1 MATTTRQTNLLVQE
15 DWTKIYQT
23 FREADFQSFDFETIR
38 KSMIEYLR
46 TYYPEDFNDFTES
59 SEYVALIDLIAFLG
73 QSLAFRTDLNARENF
88 LDTAERR
95 DSILKLAR
103 LVSYNPKRNI
113 PASGFLKFESIQTSE
128 TVFDGLGNNLSNTL
142 VTWNDNTN
150 ENWLEQFTAILNAT
164 LVDQQSIGKPG
175 GSKDINGIATSEYT
189 VKLANSII
197 PTQSYTASV
206 AGIAT
211 PFEVVS
217 ATTADKEFVYENSPT
232 PNGQFNILYRNDN
245 QGNGSNDTGYFF
257 YFKQGELKKLDF
269 SIADSLPN
277 RTVSVNFNN
286 INNTDIWLSKL
297 LSSGVVDTE
306 WTQVPAV
313 NAVNVIFN
321 ETSERDLYS
330 VATRADDQIDL
341 VFGDGA
347 FTNIPI
353 GNFRLFYRVSNNLT
367 YKITPDEMSSVTIN
381 IPYRGRTGR
390 PETLTVRAAL
400 QYTVTNAN
408 ARETLEDIRTKAPQQ
423 YYTQNRMVS
432 GEDYNILPYTTF
444 SNVVKAKAVN
454 RTSSGIS
461 RYLDVIDPTGNYS
474 STNIIAQDGII
485 YDEDQSTNTVFQF
498 TSSSEVNF
506 IVQNTLQS
514 LISTTEAKH
523 LYYKTATRQ
532 VPTATWT
539 QLLSSGGR
547 SEGTFN
553 SNNYTYLTQG
563 ALVKFTAP
571 SGQYFDAQN
580 QLQTGTPVTEY
591 QRTTIWASII
601 SYPTPG
607 IGNAILSIVVPSTA
621 IVSQVI
627 PVFKSSW
634 PTTLITQIAN
644 NILSYKT
651 FGLRYDVT
659 EMSWQIVDESNLG
672 TGDFSLTNA
681 GSITGTGLDNSWFLK
696 LSFANGEYTVQS
708 RGIKYFFQSEKETRF
723 YFDPDVKVYDSR
735 TATTIQ
741 DGIKVLRNNT
751 LPDSASS
758 LFYSQT
764 WRIDNKV
771 IQSNG
776 FDDNR
781 KILVTFPDNELDGV
795 PDDPDLFETLVD
807 PDTNP
812 ATKYVY
818 FVQSLNE
825 NNFLTYDPVDRTMI
839 VSLYATETAILDKLS
854 LYTAGTIFYA
864 YTEDKFYETSGTA
877 LTQVTNYIA
886 RNGRQDIMFQYTHN
900 APNNRRIDPSPNN
913 LIDLYLLTADY
924 STEYSAYVTDTSNT
938 VTEPVKPTGSE
949 LSVSFGSIESY
960 KTISDSLIYNA
971 ATFKPLFGAKADSA
985 LRATF
990 KVVKNPAVTI
1000 SDNEIKSRVISAIN
1014 SYFDIANW
1022 DFGETFYFTEMAAYI
1037 HNNMIGQI
1045 SQINIQNSDGSNS
1058 NLYEIN
1064 SESDELF
1071 LPVVKTSD
1079 ITVER
1084 TLNINQTTIAA
1095 NSGVNNR

>member
-217 ATTADKEFVYENSPT
+217 ATTADKEFVYENSPN
-232 PNGQFNILYRNDN
+232 PNGLFNILYRNDN

-547 SEGTFN
+547 SEGTFD

-771 IQSNG
+771 IQSDG

-781 KILVTFPDNELDGV
+781 KILVTFPDDELDGV

-924 STEYSAYVTDTSNT
+924 STEYSAYITDTSNT

-1022 DFGETFYFTEMAAYI
+1022 DFGETFYFSELSAYLHSQLVPDVSSI
-1037 HNNMIGQI
+1037 IIVPTATSNSFGDLY
-1045 SQINIQNSDGSNS
+1045 QINAEANEIFVSAATVSDVQIISA
-1058 NLYEIN
+1058 
-1064 SESDELF
+1064 
-1071 LPVVKTSD
+1071 
-1079 ITVER
+1079 ITAGQLNR
-1084 TLNINQTTIAA
+1084 T
-1095 NSGVNNR
+1095 

>member
-189 VKLANSII
+189 VKLVNSII

-217 ATTADKEFVYENSPT
+217 ATTADKEFVYENSPN
-232 PNGQFNILYRNDN
+232 PNGLFNILYRNDN

-547 SEGTFN
+547 SEGTFD

-771 IQSNG
+771 IQSDG

-924 STEYSAYVTDTSNT
+924 STEYSAYITDTSNT

-1022 DFGETFYFTEMAAYI
+1022 DFGETFYFSELSAYL
-1037 HNNMIGQI
+1037 HSQLVPDI
-1045 SQINIQNSDGSNS
+1045 SSIIIVPTATSNSFGDLYQINAEANEIFVSAATVSDVQIISA
-1058 NLYEIN
+1058 
-1064 SESDELF
+1064 
-1071 LPVVKTSD
+1071 
-1079 ITVER
+1079 ITAGQLNR
-1084 TLNINQTTIAA
+1084 T
-1095 NSGVNNR
+1095 

>member
-206 AGIAT
+206 AGITT

-217 ATTADKEFVYENSPT
+217 ATTADKEFVYENSPN
-232 PNGQFNILYRNDN
+232 PNGLFNILYRNDN

-547 SEGTFN
+547 SEGTFD

-627 PVFKSSW
+627 PVFKSNW

-751 LPDSASS
+751 LPDSAGS

-771 IQSNG
+771 IQSDG

-781 KILVTFPDNELDGV
+781 KILVTFPDDELDGV

-839 VSLYATETAILDKLS
+839 VSLYATETAILNKLS

-924 STEYSAYVTDTSNT
+924 STEYSAYITDTSNT
-938 VTEPVKPTGSE
+938 VAEPVKPTGSE

-1022 DFGETFYFTEMAAYI
+1022 DFGETFYFSELSAYL
-1037 HNNMIGQI
+1037 HSQLVPDI
-1045 SQINIQNSDGSNS
+1045 SSIIIVPTATSNSFGDLYQINAEANEIFVSAATVSDVQIISA
-1058 NLYEIN
+1058 
-1064 SESDELF
+1064 
-1071 LPVVKTSD
+1071 
-1079 ITVER
+1079 ITAGQLNR
-1084 TLNINQTTIAA
+1084 T
-1095 NSGVNNR
+1095 

>member
-580 QLQTGTPVTEY
+580 QLQTGTLVTEY

-751 LPDSASS
+751 LPDSAGS

-771 IQSNG
+771 IQSDG

-1022 DFGETFYFTEMAAYI
+1022 DFGETFYFSELSAYL
-1037 HNNMIGQI
+1037 HSQLVPDI
-1045 SQINIQNSDGSNS
+1045 SSIIIVPTATSNSFGDLYQINAEANEIFVSAATVSDVQIISA
-1058 NLYEIN
+1058 
-1064 SESDELF
+1064 
-1071 LPVVKTSD
+1071 
-1079 ITVER
+1079 ITAGQLNR
-1084 TLNINQTTIAA
+1084 T
-1095 NSGVNNR
+1095 

>member
-189 VKLANSII
+189 VKLVNSII

-217 ATTADKEFVYENSPT
+217 ATTADKEFVYENSPN
-232 PNGQFNILYRNDN
+232 PNGLFNILYRNDN

-547 SEGTFN
+547 SEGTFD

-771 IQSNG
+771 IQSDG

-781 KILVTFPDNELDGV
+781 KILVTFPDDELDGV

-924 STEYSAYVTDTSNT
+924 STEYSAYITDTSNT
-938 VTEPVKPTGSE
+938 VAEPVKPTGSE

-1022 DFGETFYFTEMAAYI
+1022 DFGETFYFSELSAYL
-1037 HNNMIGQI
+1037 HSQLVPDI
-1045 SQINIQNSDGSNS
+1045 SSIIIVPTATSNSFGDLYQINAEANEIFVSAATVSDVQIISA
-1058 NLYEIN
+1058 
-1064 SESDELF
+1064 
-1071 LPVVKTSD
+1071 
-1079 ITVER
+1079 ITAGQLNR
-1084 TLNINQTTIAA
+1084 T
-1095 NSGVNNR
+1095 

>member
-1 MATTTRQTNLLVQE
+1 
-15 DWTKIYQT
+15 
-23 FREADFQSFDFETIR
+23 
-38 KSMIEYLR
+38 
-46 TYYPEDFNDFTES
+46 
-59 SEYVALIDLIAFLG
+59 
-73 QSLAFRTDLNARENF
+73 
-88 LDTAERR
+88 
-95 DSILKLAR
+95 
-103 LVSYNPKRNI
+103 
-113 PASGFLKFESIQTSE
+113 
-128 TVFDGLGNNLSNTL
+128 
-142 VTWNDNTN
+142 
-150 ENWLEQFTAILNAT
+150 
-164 LVDQQSIGKPG
+164 
-175 GSKDINGIATSEYT
+175 
-189 VKLANSII
+189 
-197 PTQSYTASV
+197 
-206 AGIAT
+206 
-211 PFEVVS
+211 
-217 ATTADKEFVYENSPT
+217 
-232 PNGQFNILYRNDN
+232 
-245 QGNGSNDTGYFF
+245 
-257 YFKQGELKKLDF
+257 
-269 SIADSLPN
+269 
-277 RTVSVNFNN
+277 
-286 INNTDIWLSKL
+286 
-297 LSSGVVDTE
+297 
-306 WTQVPAV
+306 
-313 NAVNVIFN
+313 
-321 ETSERDLYS
+321 
-330 VATRADDQIDL
+330 
-341 VFGDGA
+341 
-347 FTNIPI
+347 
-353 GNFRLFYRVSNNLT
+353 
-367 YKITPDEMSSVTIN
+367 
-381 IPYRGRTGR
+381 
-390 PETLTVRAAL
+390 
-400 QYTVTNAN
+400 
-408 ARETLEDIRTKAPQQ
+408 
-423 YYTQNRMVS
+423 
-432 GEDYNILPYTTF
+432 
-444 SNVVKAKAVN
+444 VVKAKAVN

-771 IQSNG
+771 IQSDG

-1022 DFGETFYFTEMAAYI
+1022 DFGETFYFSELSAYL
-1037 HNNMIGQI
+1037 HSQLVPDI
-1045 SQINIQNSDGSNS
+1045 SSIIIVPTATSNSFGDLYQINAEANEIFVSAATVSDVQIISA
-1058 NLYEIN
+1058 
-1064 SESDELF
+1064 
-1071 LPVVKTSD
+1071 
-1079 ITVER
+1079 ITAGQLNR
-1084 TLNINQTTIAA
+1084 T
-1095 NSGVNNR
+1095 

>member
-164 LVDQQSIGKPG
+164 LVDQQSVGKPG

-206 AGIAT
+206 AGIST

-217 ATTADKEFVYENSPT
+217 ATTADKEFVYENSPN

-539 QLLSSGGR
+539 KLLSSGGR
-547 SEGTFN
+547 SEGTFD

-607 IGNAILSIVVPSTA
+607 IGNAILSIDVPSSA

-627 PVFKSSW
+627 PVFESSW
-634 PTTLITQIAN
+634 PTTLVTQIVN

-771 IQSNG
+771 IQSDG

-781 KILVTFPDNELDGV
+781 KILVTFPDDELDGV

-825 NNFLTYDPVDRTMI
+825 NNFLTYDPVDRTDI
-839 VSLYATETAILDKLS
+839 VSLYATETDILNNLT
-854 LYTAGTIFYA
+854 LYTSGTVFYA
-864 YTEDKFYETSGTA
+864 YTEDKFYETSGTE

-924 STEYSAYVTDTSNT
+924 STEYFAYITDTSNT

-971 ATFKPLFGAKADSA
+971 ATFKPLFGAKAESA

-990 KVVKNPAVTI
+990 KVVKNPAVTV

-1022 DFGETFYFTEMAAYI
+1022 DFGETFYFSELSAYLHGQLAPDVSSI
-1037 HNNMIGQI
+1037 IIVPTATNNSFGDLY
-1045 SQINIQNSDGSNS
+1045 QINAEANEIFVSAATVSDVQIISA
-1058 NLYEIN
+1058 
-1064 SESDELF
+1064 
-1071 LPVVKTSD
+1071 
-1079 ITVER
+1079 ITAGQLNR
-1084 TLNINQTTIAA
+1084 T
-1095 NSGVNNR
+1095 

>member
-771 IQSNG
+771 IQSDG

-1022 DFGETFYFTEMAAYI
+1022 DFGETFYFSELSAYL
-1037 HNNMIGQI
+1037 HSQLVPDI
-1045 SQINIQNSDGSNS
+1045 SSIIIVPTATSNSFGDLYQINAEANEIFVSAATVSDVQIISA
-1058 NLYEIN
+1058 
-1064 SESDELF
+1064 
-1071 LPVVKTSD
+1071 
-1079 ITVER
+1079 ITAGQLNR
-1084 TLNINQTTIAA
+1084 T
-1095 NSGVNNR
+1095 

>member
-1 MATTTRQTNLLVQE
+1 
-15 DWTKIYQT
+15 
-23 FREADFQSFDFETIR
+23 
-38 KSMIEYLR
+38 
-46 TYYPEDFNDFTES
+46 
-59 SEYVALIDLIAFLG
+59 
-73 QSLAFRTDLNARENF
+73 
-88 LDTAERR
+88 
-95 DSILKLAR
+95 
-103 LVSYNPKRNI
+103 
-113 PASGFLKFESIQTSE
+113 
-128 TVFDGLGNNLSNTL
+128 
-142 VTWNDNTN
+142 
-150 ENWLEQFTAILNAT
+150 

-189 VKLANSII
+189 VKLVNSII

-217 ATTADKEFVYENSPT
+217 ATTADKEFVYENSPN
-232 PNGQFNILYRNDN
+232 PNGLFNILYRNDN

-547 SEGTFN
+547 SEGTFD

-771 IQSNG
+771 IQSDG

-781 KILVTFPDNELDGV
+781 KILVTFPDDELDGV

-924 STEYSAYVTDTSNT
+924 STEYSAYITDTSNT

-1022 DFGETFYFTEMAAYI
+1022 DFGETFYFSELSAYL
-1037 HNNMIGQI
+1037 HSQLVPDI
-1045 SQINIQNSDGSNS
+1045 SSIIIVPTATSNSFGDLYQINAEANEIFVSAATVSDVQIISA
-1058 NLYEIN
+1058 
-1064 SESDELF
+1064 
-1071 LPVVKTSD
+1071 
-1079 ITVER
+1079 ITAGQLNR
-1084 TLNINQTTIAA
+1084 T
-1095 NSGVNNR
+1095 

>member
-751 LPDSASS
+751 LPDSAGS

-771 IQSNG
+771 IQSDG

-1022 DFGETFYFTEMAAYI
+1022 DFGETFYFSELSAYL
-1037 HNNMIGQI
+1037 HSQLVPDI
-1045 SQINIQNSDGSNS
+1045 SSIIIVPTATSNSFGDLYQINAEANEIFVSAATVSDVQIISA
-1058 NLYEIN
+1058 
-1064 SESDELF
+1064 
-1071 LPVVKTSD
+1071 
-1079 ITVER
+1079 ITAGQLNR
-1084 TLNINQTTIAA
+1084 T
-1095 NSGVNNR
+1095 

>member
-189 VKLANSII
+189 VKLTNSII

-217 ATTADKEFVYENSPT
+217 ATTADKEFVYENSPN
-232 PNGQFNILYRNDN
+232 PNGLFNILYRNDN

-547 SEGTFN
+547 SEGTFD

-771 IQSNG
+771 IQSDG

-781 KILVTFPDNELDGV
+781 KILVTFPDDELDGV

-877 LTQVTNYIA
+877 LTQLTNYIA

-924 STEYSAYVTDTSNT
+924 STEYSAYITDTSNT

-1022 DFGETFYFTEMAAYI
+1022 DFGETFYFSELSAYL
-1037 HNNMIGQI
+1037 HSQLVPDI
-1045 SQINIQNSDGSNS
+1045 SSIIIVPTATSNSFGDLYQINAEANEIFVSAATVSDVQIISA
-1058 NLYEIN
+1058 
-1064 SESDELF
+1064 
-1071 LPVVKTSD
+1071 
-1079 ITVER
+1079 ITAGQLNR
-1084 TLNINQTTIAA
+1084 T
-1095 NSGVNNR
+1095 

>member
-206 AGIAT
+206 AGITT

-547 SEGTFN
+547 SEGTFD

-751 LPDSASS
+751 LPDSAGS

-771 IQSNG
+771 IQSDG

-1022 DFGETFYFTEMAAYI
+1022 DFGETFYFSELSAYL
-1037 HNNMIGQI
+1037 HSQLVPDI
-1045 SQINIQNSDGSNS
+1045 SSIIIVPTATSNSFGDLYQINAEANEIFVSAATVSDVQIISA
-1058 NLYEIN
+1058 
-1064 SESDELF
+1064 
-1071 LPVVKTSD
+1071 
-1079 ITVER
+1079 ITAGQLNR
-1084 TLNINQTTIAA
+1084 T
-1095 NSGVNNR
+1095 

>member
-189 VKLANSII
+189 VKLVNSII

-217 ATTADKEFVYENSPT
+217 ATTADKEFVYENSPN
-232 PNGQFNILYRNDN
+232 PNGLFNILYRNDN

-547 SEGTFN
+547 SEGTFD

-771 IQSNG
+771 IQSDG

-781 KILVTFPDNELDGV
+781 KILVTFPDDELDGV

-924 STEYSAYVTDTSNT
+924 STEYSAYITDTSNT

-1022 DFGETFYFTEMAAYI
+1022 DFGETFYFSELSAYLHSQLVPDVSSI
-1037 HNNMIGQI
+1037 IIVPTATSNSFGDLY
-1045 SQINIQNSDGSNS
+1045 QINAEANEIFVSAATVSDVQIISA
-1058 NLYEIN
+1058 
-1064 SESDELF
+1064 
-1071 LPVVKTSD
+1071 
-1079 ITVER
+1079 ITAGQLNR
-1084 TLNINQTTIAA
+1084 T
-1095 NSGVNNR
+1095 

>member
-1 MATTTRQTNLLVQE
+1 M
-15 DWTKIYQT
+15 
-23 FREADFQSFDFETIR
+23 
-38 KSMIEYLR
+38 
-46 TYYPEDFNDFTES
+46 
-59 SEYVALIDLIAFLG
+59 
-73 QSLAFRTDLNARENF
+73 
-88 LDTAERR
+88 
-95 DSILKLAR
+95 
-103 LVSYNPKRNI
+103 
-113 PASGFLKFESIQTSE
+113 
-128 TVFDGLGNNLSNTL
+128 
-142 VTWNDNTN
+142 
-150 ENWLEQFTAILNAT
+150 
-164 LVDQQSIGKPG
+164 
-175 GSKDINGIATSEYT
+175 
-189 VKLANSII
+189 
-197 PTQSYTASV
+197 
-206 AGIAT
+206 
-211 PFEVVS
+211 
-217 ATTADKEFVYENSPT
+217 
-232 PNGQFNILYRNDN
+232 
-245 QGNGSNDTGYFF
+245 
-257 YFKQGELKKLDF
+257 
-269 SIADSLPN
+269 
-277 RTVSVNFNN
+277 
-286 INNTDIWLSKL
+286 

-547 SEGTFN
+547 SEGTFD

-771 IQSNG
+771 IQSDG

-781 KILVTFPDNELDGV
+781 KILVTFPDDELDGV

-924 STEYSAYVTDTSNT
+924 STEYSAYITDTSNT

-1014 SYFDIANW
+1014 GYFDIANW
-1022 DFGETFYFTEMAAYI
+1022 DFGETFYFSELSAYL
-1037 HNNMIGQI
+1037 HSQLVPDI
-1045 SQINIQNSDGSNS
+1045 SSIIIVPTATSNSFGDLYQINAEANEIFVSAATVSDVQIISA
-1058 NLYEIN
+1058 
-1064 SESDELF
+1064 
-1071 LPVVKTSD
+1071 
-1079 ITVER
+1079 ITAGQLNR
-1084 TLNINQTTIAA
+1084 T
-1095 NSGVNNR
+1095 

>member
-217 ATTADKEFVYENSPT
+217 ATTADKEFVYENSPN
-232 PNGQFNILYRNDN
+232 PNGLFNILYRNDN

-547 SEGTFN
+547 SEGTFD

-771 IQSNG
+771 IQSDG

-781 KILVTFPDNELDGV
+781 KILVTFPDDELDGV

-924 STEYSAYVTDTSNT
+924 STEYSAYITDTSNT

-1022 DFGETFYFTEMAAYI
+1022 DFGETFYFSELSAYL
-1037 HNNMIGQI
+1037 HSQLVPDI
-1045 SQINIQNSDGSNS
+1045 SSIIIVPTATSNSFGDLYQINAEANEIFVSAATVSDVQIISA
-1058 NLYEIN
+1058 
-1064 SESDELF
+1064 
-1071 LPVVKTSD
+1071 
-1079 ITVER
+1079 ITAGQLNR
-1084 TLNINQTTIAA
+1084 T
-1095 NSGVNNR
+1095 

>member
-217 ATTADKEFVYENSPT
+217 ATTADKEFVYENSPN
-232 PNGQFNILYRNDN
+232 PNGLFNILYRNDN

-751 LPDSASS
+751 LPDSAGS

-771 IQSNG
+771 IQSDG

-781 KILVTFPDNELDGV
+781 KILVTFPDDELDGV

-839 VSLYATETAILDKLS
+839 VSLYATETAILNKLS

-924 STEYSAYVTDTSNT
+924 STEYSAYITDTSNT
-938 VTEPVKPTGSE
+938 VAEPVKPTGSE

-1022 DFGETFYFTEMAAYI
+1022 DFGETFYFSELSAYL
-1037 HNNMIGQI
+1037 HSQLVPDI
-1045 SQINIQNSDGSNS
+1045 SSIIIVPTATSNSFGDLYQINAEANEIFVSAATVSDVQIISA
-1058 NLYEIN
+1058 
-1064 SESDELF
+1064 
-1071 LPVVKTSD
+1071 
-1079 ITVER
+1079 ITAGQLNR
-1084 TLNINQTTIAA
+1084 T
-1095 NSGVNNR
+1095 

>member
-189 VKLANSII
+189 VKLVNSII

-217 ATTADKEFVYENSPT
+217 ATTADKEFVYENSPN
-232 PNGQFNILYRNDN
+232 PNGLFNILYRNDN

-547 SEGTFN
+547 SEGTFD

-771 IQSNG
+771 IQSDG

-781 KILVTFPDNELDGV
+781 KILVTFPDDELDGV

-924 STEYSAYVTDTSNT
+924 STEYSAYITDTSNT

-1022 DFGETFYFTEMAAYI
+1022 DFGETFYFSELSAYLHSQLVPDVSSI
-1037 HNNMIGQI
+1037 IIVPTATSNTFGDLY
-1045 SQINIQNSDGSNS
+1045 QINAEANEIFVSAATVSDVQIISA
-1058 NLYEIN
+1058 
-1064 SESDELF
+1064 
-1071 LPVVKTSD
+1071 
-1079 ITVER
+1079 ITAGQLNR
-1084 TLNINQTTIAA
+1084 T
-1095 NSGVNNR
+1095 

>member
-1 MATTTRQTNLLVQE
+1 
-15 DWTKIYQT
+15 
-23 FREADFQSFDFETIR
+23 
-38 KSMIEYLR
+38 
-46 TYYPEDFNDFTES
+46 
-59 SEYVALIDLIAFLG
+59 
-73 QSLAFRTDLNARENF
+73 
-88 LDTAERR
+88 
-95 DSILKLAR
+95 
-103 LVSYNPKRNI
+103 
-113 PASGFLKFESIQTSE
+113 
-128 TVFDGLGNNLSNTL
+128 VFDGLGNNLSNTL

-189 VKLANSII
+189 VKLVNSII

-217 ATTADKEFVYENSPT
+217 ATTADKEFVYENSPN
-232 PNGQFNILYRNDN
+232 PNGLFNILYRNDN

-547 SEGTFN
+547 SEGTFD

-771 IQSNG
+771 IQSDG

-781 KILVTFPDNELDGV
+781 KILVTFPDDELDGV

-839 VSLYATETAILDKLS
+839 VSLYATETAPLDKLS

-924 STEYSAYVTDTSNT
+924 STEYSAYITDTSNT

-1022 DFGETFYFTEMAAYI
+1022 DFGETFYFSELSAYLHSQLVPDVSSI
-1037 HNNMIGQI
+1037 IIVPTATSNSFGDLY
-1045 SQINIQNSDGSNS
+1045 QINAEANEIFVSAATVSDVQIISA
-1058 NLYEIN
+1058 
-1064 SESDELF
+1064 
-1071 LPVVKTSD
+1071 
-1079 ITVER
+1079 ITAGQLNR
-1084 TLNINQTTIAA
+1084 T
-1095 NSGVNNR
+1095 

>member
-206 AGIAT
+206 AGITT

-771 IQSNG
+771 IQSDG

-1022 DFGETFYFTEMAAYI
+1022 DFGETFYFSELSAYL
-1037 HNNMIGQI
+1037 HSQLVPDI
-1045 SQINIQNSDGSNS
+1045 SSIIIVPTATSNSFGDLYQINAEANEIFVSAATVSDVQIISA
-1058 NLYEIN
+1058 
-1064 SESDELF
+1064 
-1071 LPVVKTSD
+1071 
-1079 ITVER
+1079 ITAGQLNR
-1084 TLNINQTTIAA
+1084 T
-1095 NSGVNNR
+1095 

>member
-1 MATTTRQTNLLVQE
+1 M
-15 DWTKIYQT
+15 
-23 FREADFQSFDFETIR
+23 
-38 KSMIEYLR
+38 
-46 TYYPEDFNDFTES
+46 
-59 SEYVALIDLIAFLG
+59 
-73 QSLAFRTDLNARENF
+73 
-88 LDTAERR
+88 
-95 DSILKLAR
+95 
-103 LVSYNPKRNI
+103 
-113 PASGFLKFESIQTSE
+113 
-128 TVFDGLGNNLSNTL
+128 
-142 VTWNDNTN
+142 
-150 ENWLEQFTAILNAT
+150 
-164 LVDQQSIGKPG
+164 
-175 GSKDINGIATSEYT
+175 
-189 VKLANSII
+189 
-197 PTQSYTASV
+197 
-206 AGIAT
+206 
-211 PFEVVS
+211 
-217 ATTADKEFVYENSPT
+217 
-232 PNGQFNILYRNDN
+232 
-245 QGNGSNDTGYFF
+245 
-257 YFKQGELKKLDF
+257 
-269 SIADSLPN
+269 
-277 RTVSVNFNN
+277 
-286 INNTDIWLSKL
+286 

-547 SEGTFN
+547 SEGTFD

-771 IQSNG
+771 IQSDG

-781 KILVTFPDNELDGV
+781 KILVTFPDDELDGV

-924 STEYSAYVTDTSNT
+924 STEYSAYITDTSNT

-1022 DFGETFYFTEMAAYI
+1022 DFGETFYFSELSAYLHSQLVPDVSSI
-1037 HNNMIGQI
+1037 IIVPTATSNSFGDLY
-1045 SQINIQNSDGSNS
+1045 QINAEANEIFVSAATVSDVQIISA
-1058 NLYEIN
+1058 
-1064 SESDELF
+1064 
-1071 LPVVKTSD
+1071 
-1079 ITVER
+1079 ITAGQLNR
-1084 TLNINQTTIAA
+1084 T
-1095 NSGVNNR
+1095 

>member
-189 VKLANSII
+189 VKLVNSII

-217 ATTADKEFVYENSPT
+217 ATTADKEFVYENSPN
-232 PNGQFNILYRNDN
+232 PNGLFNILYRNDN

-547 SEGTFN
+547 SEGPFD

-771 IQSNG
+771 IQSDG

-781 KILVTFPDNELDGV
+781 KILVTFPDDELDGV

-924 STEYSAYVTDTSNT
+924 STEYSAYITDTSNT

-1022 DFGETFYFTEMAAYI
+1022 DFGETFYFSELSAYLHSQLVPDVSSI
-1037 HNNMIGQI
+1037 IIVPTATSNSFGDLY
-1045 SQINIQNSDGSNS
+1045 QINAEANEIFVSAATVSDVQIISA
-1058 NLYEIN
+1058 
-1064 SESDELF
+1064 
-1071 LPVVKTSD
+1071 
-1079 ITVER
+1079 ITAGQLNR
-1084 TLNINQTTIAA
+1084 T
-1095 NSGVNNR
+1095 

>member
-189 VKLANSII
+189 VKLVNSII

-217 ATTADKEFVYENSPT
+217 ATTADKEFVYENSPN
-232 PNGQFNILYRNDN
+232 PNGLFNILYRNDN

-474 STNIIAQDGII
+474 STNIIAQDVII

-547 SEGTFN
+547 SEGTFD

-771 IQSNG
+771 IQSDG

-781 KILVTFPDNELDGV
+781 KILVTFPDDELDGV

-924 STEYSAYVTDTSNT
+924 STEYSAYITDTSNT

-1022 DFGETFYFTEMAAYI
+1022 DFGETFYFSELSAYLHSQLVPDVSSI
-1037 HNNMIGQI
+1037 IIVPTATSNSFGDLY
-1045 SQINIQNSDGSNS
+1045 QINAEANEIFVSAATVSDVLIISA
-1058 NLYEIN
+1058 
-1064 SESDELF
+1064 
-1071 LPVVKTSD
+1071 
-1079 ITVER
+1079 ITAGQLNR
-1084 TLNINQTTIAA
+1084 T
-1095 NSGVNNR
+1095 

>member
-217 ATTADKEFVYENSPT
+217 ATTADKEFVYENSPN
-232 PNGQFNILYRNDN
+232 PNGLFNILYRNDN

-547 SEGTFN
+547 SEGTFD

-771 IQSNG
+771 IQSDG

-1022 DFGETFYFTEMAAYI
+1022 DFGETFYFSELSAYL
-1037 HNNMIGQI
+1037 HSQLVPDI
-1045 SQINIQNSDGSNS
+1045 SSIIIVPTATSNSFGDLYQINAEANEIFVSAATVSDVQIISA
-1058 NLYEIN
+1058 
-1064 SESDELF
+1064 
-1071 LPVVKTSD
+1071 
-1079 ITVER
+1079 ITAGQLNR
-1084 TLNINQTTIAA
+1084 T
-1095 NSGVNNR
+1095 

>member
-189 VKLANSII
+189 VKLVNSII

-217 ATTADKEFVYENSPT
+217 ATTADKEFVYENSPN
-232 PNGQFNILYRNDN
+232 PNGLFNILYRNDN

-547 SEGTFN
+547 SEGTFD

-771 IQSNG
+771 IQSDG

-781 KILVTFPDNELDGV
+781 KILVTFPDDELDGV

-924 STEYSAYVTDTSNT
+924 STEYSAYITDTSNT

-1022 DFGETFYFTEMAAYI
+1022 DFGETFYFSELSAYL
-1037 HNNMIGQI
+1037 HSQLVPDI
-1045 SQINIQNSDGSNS
+1045 SSIIIVPTATSNS
-1058 NLYEIN
+1058 
-1064 SESDELF
+1064 F
-1071 LPVVKTSD
+1071 
-1079 ITVER
+1079 
-1084 TLNINQTTIAA
+1084 
-1095 NSGVNNR
+1095 G

>member
-189 VKLANSII
+189 VKLVNSII

-217 ATTADKEFVYENSPT
+217 ATTADKEFVYENSPN
-232 PNGQFNILYRNDN
+232 PNGLFNILYRNDN

-547 SEGTFN
+547 SEGTFD

-771 IQSNG
+771 IQSDG

-781 KILVTFPDNELDGV
+781 KILVTFPDDELDGV

-924 STEYSAYVTDTSNT
+924 STEYSAYITDTSNT

-1014 SYFDIANW
+1014 GYFDIANW
-1022 DFGETFYFTEMAAYI
+1022 DFGETFYFSELSAYLHSQLVPDVSSI
-1037 HNNMIGQI
+1037 IIVPTATSNSFGDLY
-1045 SQINIQNSDGSNS
+1045 QINAEANEIFVSAATVSDVQIISA
-1058 NLYEIN
+1058 
-1064 SESDELF
+1064 
-1071 LPVVKTSD
+1071 
-1079 ITVER
+1079 ITAGQLNR
-1084 TLNINQTTIAA
+1084 T
-1095 NSGVNNR
+1095 

>member
-206 AGIAT
+206 AGITT

-547 SEGTFN
+547 SEGTFD

-751 LPDSASS
+751 LPDSAGS

-771 IQSNG
+771 IQSDG

-1014 SYFDIANW
+1014 SYFNIANW
-1022 DFGETFYFTEMAAYI
+1022 DFGETFYFSELSAYL
-1037 HNNMIGQI
+1037 HSQLVPDI
-1045 SQINIQNSDGSNS
+1045 SSIIIVPTATSNSFGDLYQINAEANEIFVSAATVSDVQIISA
-1058 NLYEIN
+1058 
-1064 SESDELF
+1064 
-1071 LPVVKTSD
+1071 
-1079 ITVER
+1079 ITAGQLNR
-1084 TLNINQTTIAA
+1084 T
-1095 NSGVNNR
+1095 